1 MTRNQQVS
9 RLLFSWMIVH
19 IACGTNTVRA
29 QCSSEQQP
37 PPSTTALSGNS
48 ATSEASSKSIVCHL
62 KALDGTGGLDFL
74 TQGNAPA
81 VERLRIQ
88 CSERF
93 LFESELPRNLFT
105 NWASGLK
112 QLTVDACKLHKLPR
126 DTLNGLGAL
135 KVLNMH
141 TRNAE
146 WGAGKSLELQRDSFQ
161 SLSSVEVLNLADN
174 NLRGIAE
181 GSFCELTTLQVLNVT
196 RNRIRSTDTL
206 GFSQKPCQGE
216 SDLKI
221 LDISHNELV
230 TVPEN
235 WGVSKLRRLQQLNLE
250 HNNIT
255 EISEDALAGL
265 VSLRIFNI
273 SHNMLDTVPSGLFA
287 GARDIQEIHLQHNR
301 LFEIPKGLFHR
312 LEQLLIL
319 DLSGNQVSSH
329 HIDNTT
335 FSGLIRLIVLNLS
348 HNAVTR
354 IDAKTFKDL
363 YFLQILDLRNNSIGY
378 IDDNTF
384 LPLYNLHTLNLAE
397 NRLHTINDE
406 LFNGLFV
413 LSKLTLNNNLISSI
427 EPSAFRNCSDLKELD
442 LSTNQ
447 LTDIPIAIQN
457 LSMLRTLDLG
467 ENQITEIGEDSFK
480 SLTQLTG
487 LRMIDNQIGNIT
499 VAMFSDLPRL
509 SVLNLAKNRIQN
521 VERGSFDQN
530 PEVEALRL
538 DKNFISDVNGVFST
552 MNSLLWLNL
561 GENHLVWFDYA
572 FIPKNLK
579 WLDLHGNY
587 ITELGN
593 YYKLQEEIKLKTLD
607 GSHNRIT
614 ELGPMSVP
622 NSVELLFVNNN
633 FIETVHANT
642 FVDKTNLTRV
652 DLYSNSLSKI
662 HMHTLRLAPIPA
674 TKPLPEFYLGG
685 NPFECD
691 CSMDWLQT
699 INSLT
704 TRQHPRIMDAANIE
718 CIMPHARGAPV
729 RPLTT
734 LTTEDFLCRYETH
747 CFALCH
753 CCDFDACDCEMTCPT
768 NCTCYHDQTWKTN
781 VVDCGGHASTELP
794 RKVPM
799 DTTILYLDGN
809 VMPEL
814 KNNTLLGR
822 KNLRSLFVN
831 SSAVARIQKR
841 TFAGL
846 QSIEIVHLENNLLTA
861 LQGHE
866 FDNLPNVR
874 HMYLQNNLIES
885 IANDTFAAMLSTL
898 QVLRIDGNR
907 LSAMPVWRSDH
918 HPLTTVGEVPFPHMR
933 ALTIGRNSWS
943 CRCSFLRQ
951 LTAFVAD
958 NALIIE
964 DAQDIYCVDG
974 VVKHELDFNSSS
986 DCSGFYEGR
995 SVLPGEMMQLNDHL
1009 PLFLAAALIAIILVV
1024 LVMVIVFREPLRV
1037 WLFAK
1042 CGVRICE
1049 TPCEDYEKLYD
1060 AVLLYSEKDYD
1071 LVSREIAAELEIRPP
1086 PLRLCLQ
1093 HRDLSQDATYMHIL
1107 ESARASKRVVMLLS
1121 RNFMQTEWSRY
1132 EVRNAVHEALKERP
1146 QKLVILEE
1154 HDAAQE
1160 AERDLEMLPYI
1171 RSRVVNTIKLS
1182 DKHFWEKLR
1191 YALPAELQQTCNNY
1205 TLHQHERLP
1214 KPTAPPP
1221 SYYQQENDDAN
1232 YSSATTATP
1241 SPRQSRRGGGPSVA
1255 PLSNNGTIGSEHG
1268 SHNIVQQQQQQ
1279 PPLQTHIVQH
1289 QQQLAAPHSSVGG
1302 LHRPPSEHIYFSI
1315 ESDYNG
1321 GIPGASAGHSATAGA
1336 DGQPATVH
1344 RPQWRVH
1351 THTKNSAQQPY
1362 MV

>member
-1 MTRNQQVS
+1 MSRNHQVS
-9 RLLFSWMIVH
+9 RMFVLRMFILLAVGSKTI
-19 IACGTNTVRA
+19 CA
-29 QCSSEQQP
+29 QCSNEP
-37 PPSTTALSGNS
+37 PPQSTALSGS
-48 ATSEASSKSIVCHL
+48 SGSSEATSKSVVCHL
-62 KALDGTGGLDFL
+62 KALDGITGLDFL
-74 TQGNAPA
+74 TQGNAPD

-105 NWASGLK
+105 NWASGIK
-112 QLTVDACKLHKLPR
+112 ELTIEACKLHKLPR
-126 DTLNGLGAL
+126 DTLNGLGAV
-135 KVLNMH
+135 KVLNIH
-141 TRNAE
+141 TRNAD
-146 WGAGKSLELQRDSFQ
+146 WGAGKSLELQRDSLEA
-161 SLSSVEVLNLADN
+161 LSSVETLNLADN

-216 SDLKI
+216 GDLKI

-273 SHNMLDTVPSGLFA
+273 SHNMLETVPSGLFA
-287 GARDIQEIHLQHNR
+287 GARDIQEIHLQNNR

-413 LSKLTLNNNLISSI
+413 LSKLTLNNNLISNI

-442 LSTNQ
+442 ISTNQ
-447 LTDIPIAIQN
+447 LTDIPVAIQN

-467 ENQITEIGEDSFK
+467 ENQISEIGDDSFK

-499 VAMFSDLPRL
+499 VSMFSDLPRL

-607 GSHNRIT
+607 GSHNRIS

-674 TKPLPEFYLGG
+674 SKALPEFYLGG

-704 TRQHPRIMDAANIE
+704 TRQHPRVMDAANIE
-718 CIMPHARGAPV
+718 CIMPHARGASI

-734 LTTEDFLCRYETH
+734 LTTEDFLCRYDTH

-768 NCTCYHDQTWKTN
+768 NCTCYHDQTWSTN
-781 VVDCGGHASTELP
+781 VVDCGGHSSSDLP

-809 VMPEL
+809 VIHEL
-814 KNNTLLGR
+814 KNNTFLGR

-831 SSAVARIQKR
+831 NSAVARIQKR

-866 FDNLPNVR
+866 FDNLPQVR
-874 HMYLQNNLIES
+874 QLFLQNNLIES
-885 IANDTFAAMLSTL
+885 IANDTFVAMLGTL

-907 LSAMPVWRSDH
+907 LSAIPVWRTDQI
-918 HPLTTVGEVPFPHMR
+918 TVGVPFPSMK
-933 ALTIGRNSWS
+933 ALTIGRNAWS

-995 SVLPGEMMQLNDHL
+995 SVLPSDMMQLNDHL

-1037 WLFAK
+1037 WIFAK

-1214 KPTAPPP
+1214 KPTAPP

-1241 SPRQSRRGGGPSVA
+1241 SPRQSRRGGGPVV
-1255 PLSNNGTIGSEHG
+1255 LSGAGTIGSAQG
-1268 SHNIVQQQQQQ
+1268 SQIVEQQTHLAQQQHQQQQ
-1279 PPLQTHIVQH
+1279 PHHQHPLPLSTT
-1289 QQQLAAPHSSVGG
+1289 VGG

-1321 GIPGASAGHSATAGA
+1321 GIPGTAGHSMVAGP
-1336 DGQPATVH
+1336 DGQPAGVH